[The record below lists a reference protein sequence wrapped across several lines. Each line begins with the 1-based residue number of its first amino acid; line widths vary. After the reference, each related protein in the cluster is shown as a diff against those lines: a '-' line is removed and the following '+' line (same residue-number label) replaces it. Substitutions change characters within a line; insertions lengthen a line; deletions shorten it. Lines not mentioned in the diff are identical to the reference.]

1 MNEIVDEVTI
11 MLSLIIYSSTRNI
24 NKFYRRVHVNVL
36 IKDDKYIVRDFQLFR
51 MNKTFSL
58 SEIN

>member
-11 MLSLIIYSSTRNI
+11 MLSLIIYSSARNI
-24 NKFYRRVHVNVL
+24 NKFYRKVHLNVL
-36 IKDDKYIVRDFQLFR
+36 IKDDKYIVHDFQLFR